1 MFKIQITAIKL
12 STPPR
17 QYGGTSS
24 LIPPHL
30 AADGDRS
37 IDATISVD
45 SDSPDRSGN
54 ATWSGKDAALLSDWI
69 TNQYGM
75 YGHRVGENPNP
86 ADLNSALI
94 AATWLDWEIVEGEEI
109 LEMPRQKLPPGAMW

>member
-1 MFKIQITAIKL
+1 MFTIQITAIKP

-24 LIPPHL
+24 LIPDEL
-30 AADGDRS
+30 AIGGDRS
-37 IDATISVD
+37 IDAVISID
-45 SDSPDRSGN
+45 SDSPDRAGN

-75 YGHRVGENPNP
+75 YGHQVGENPNP
-86 ADLNSALI
+86 LDAVAALTG
-94 AATWLDWEIVEGEEI
+94 ATWLEWEIVEGKEI
-109 LEMPRQKLPPGAMW
+109 LEMPRQKLPPGAKW